1 MTKRRPPN
9 RGESLRRDA
18 NEGEAMTQFYVTTE
32 ADVRRCKESL
42 HAGTSVRVAG
52 RAADGKT
59 TMFEGVVQSVEED
72 VKQDPDKRWR
82 VTLRD

>member
-1 MTKRRPPN
+1 
-9 RGESLRRDA
+9 
-18 NEGEAMTQFYVTTE
+18 MTQFYVTTE

-42 HAGTSVRVAG
+42 NAGTSVRVAG

-59 TMFEGVVQSVEED
+59 IMFEGVVQSVEED
-72 VKQDPDKRWR
+72 VKRDPDKRWR